1 MWALCPILSYS
12 TFLVILLISLSMS
25 VFEELIL
32 SESTYISTP
41 FIAKCLTRPDF
52 SVLFTVFSPLTFP
65 SLLYGLYLQRKPP
78 LFLSPSSHHF
88 PSPAG

>member
-1 MWALCPILSYS
+1 
-12 TFLVILLISLSMS
+12 MS

-52 SVLFTVFSPLTFP
+52 SVLFTYVCSPLSH
-65 SLLYGLYLQRKPP
+65 SLLFFMVCICKESHLCFCHRHPTI
-78 LFLSPSSHHF
+78 FLHQQVDIF
-88 PSPAG
+88 PICFRLGNAI